1 MFALRQFAN
10 NAARAMPGGMAGT
23 VQLETKPVL
32 HGTLIMVSCAPPLGR
47 RCSLVCAVRALSG
60 AAAEVAEGIGF
71 RLTEEQRA
79 LQDLAR

>member
-32 HGTLIMVSCAPPLGR
+32 HGTLIMVSCAPPLAP
-47 RCSLVCAVRALSG
+47 AVVQCVL
-60 AAAEVAEGIGF
+60 
-71 RLTEEQRA
+71 
-79 LQDLAR
+79 